1 MASLANT
8 KMEPMSQPTPAD
20 VAPPAN
26 VAPPTDA
33 SPANAANWQP
43 QGEAIEL
50 QSLAQ
55 PQTTP
60 PDPQS
65 PRPPTQ
71 TDAPVQHP
79 PAPPIDER
87 DILIPIP
94 APTTQGEAEAGVR
107 RKLPKS
113 GFPTAA
119 ELDESFAWFTK
130 YLVSIIAVAGAQG
143 TPALP
148 AIILK
153 ASSRFYLS

>member
-1 MASLANT
+1 
-8 KMEPMSQPTPAD
+8 MEPMSQTTPAD
-20 VAPPAN
+20 

-43 QGEAIEL
+43 QGEAHIEL

-55 PQTTP
+55 PQARAVQPTSPPTTSL
-60 PDPQS
+60 DPQS
-65 PRPPTQ
+65 PQPQAQ
-71 TDAPVQHP
+71 TNAAAQHP
-79 PAPPIDER
+79 PALPIDER
-87 DILIPIP
+87 EILIPIP

-107 RKLPKS
+107 RKIPQS

-119 ELDESFAWFTK
+119 EIDESVAWFTK
-130 YLVSIIAVAGAQG
+130 YLVMVIAVAGAQG